1 VRASIR
7 EFGSRAGA
15 EAVAWKQQT
24 EETTLRKF
32 IFNSSIISAIFGG
45 FGTIQATR
53 KGPHDWRT
61 ILMWVSWLAT
71 LAIAVGTVIIQA
83 NDADSLDD

>member
-1 VRASIR
+1 V
-7 EFGSRAGA
+7 
-15 EAVAWKQQT
+15 
-24 EETTLRKF
+24 RKF

-61 ILMWVSWLAT
+61 VLMWVSWLAT
-71 LAIAVGTVIIQA
+71 LANA
-83 NDADSLDD
+83 DALDD